1 MELKQVMTED
11 TEELIEQVLKLKK
24 QKNAV
29 ILVHNYQTPDMYKIA
44 DFIGDSLELS
54 KQAAKTD
61 AKIILFCGV
70 KFMAETAK
78 ILSPKKTVLLPNLA
92 AGCSLAD
99 MATPNQLKEMK
110 EKYPKAAV
118 VSYVNTSA
126 EIKAMSDVCCT
137 SMNAVKIVNSLPNE
151 EIIFLPDKNLGK
163 YVQSKTKKKIILW
176 DGYCKIHHELSAKML
191 IDLKKQNPNAQI
203 IAHPE
208 CKEEILEMA
217 DEVCGTG
224 GMAKYAN
231 SNGVKDFIVVTEC
244 GMTEKLREDAPD
256 KNFHSFCNICPYM
269 KATTLPMAV
278 KALVDNQNEIEL
290 PEDIIAKARKA
301 LDRMLEFS

>member
-1 MELKQVMTED
+1 MELKQAITED
-11 TEELIEQVLKLKK
+11 TDKLIEQVLKLKQ
-24 QKNAV
+24 QKNTV
-29 ILVHNYQTPDMYKIA
+29 ILVHNYQIPDMYKIA

-61 AKIILFCGV
+61 ADILLFCGV

-78 ILSPKKTVLLPNLA
+78 ILSPKKTVLLPTLE

-99 MATPNQLKEMK
+99 MATAEKLKEMK
-110 EKYPKAAV
+110 KKHPKAAV

-126 EIKAMSDVCCT
+126 EVKALSDVCCT

-151 EIIFLPDKNLGK
+151 EIIFLPDKNLGR
-163 YVQSKTKKKIILW
+163 YVQSKTNKKIILW
-176 DGYCKIHHELSAKML
+176 DGYCSIHHELNAKAL
-191 IDLKKQNPNAQI
+191 TDLKKQNPNAKI

-208 CKEEILEMA
+208 CRTDILQAA
-217 DEVCGTG
+217 DHICGTG
-224 GMAKYAN
+224 GMAKFAKLDN
-231 SNGVKDFIVVTEC
+231 AKDFIVVTEC

-269 KATTLPMAV
+269 KTTTLP
-278 KALVDNQNEIEL
+278 LVVNSLKNNQNEIKL
-290 PEDIIAKARKA
+290 PEEIIAKAKKA
-301 LDRMLEFS
+301 LDRMLEFA